1 MKRLPLLALA
11 AVIATSAGC
20 LSTRNHR
27 HIYSLDGA
35 MDAQMQNGYIAKR
48 PVMQLQR
55 VLIPDY
61 LDTTDILLRVG
72 PHEIHESSTGRF
84 GERLSLGVTH
94 ALRADLESRLPQD
107 SITLTQSTTGPA
119 RQILVTVESFDVS
132 PGGRCVLVADWS
144 ILDANRQTV
153 LSVDRGTFKIGAA
166 GSRPGDGAIVA
177 AMADAVGQL
186 AQRIASTIEALPP
199 RMAMDAESLSGYSSA
214 HPGSPAGFEK
224 DGAKNMKDPDR

>member
-1 MKRLPLLALA
+1 MKRPPLPALA

-20 LSTRNHR
+20 LSTGNHR
-27 HIYSLDGA
+27 HIYSLDDA
-35 MDAQMQNGYIAKR
+35 MDAQVQNGDIAKR

-72 PHEIHESSTGRF
+72 PHEIQESSTGRF

-94 ALRADLESRLPQD
+94 ALRADL
-107 SITLTQSTTGPA
+107 
-119 RQILVTVESFDVS
+119 VS
-132 PGGRCVLVADWS
+132 PVGRCVLVADWS

-153 LSVDRGTFKIGAA
+153 LSVDRGAFKTGAA

-177 AMADAVGQL
+177 AMADAVGEL

-199 RMAMDAESLSGYSSA
+199 RMAMAAESLSGYSSA

-224 DGAKNMKDPDR
+224 DGAKNMKHSDR